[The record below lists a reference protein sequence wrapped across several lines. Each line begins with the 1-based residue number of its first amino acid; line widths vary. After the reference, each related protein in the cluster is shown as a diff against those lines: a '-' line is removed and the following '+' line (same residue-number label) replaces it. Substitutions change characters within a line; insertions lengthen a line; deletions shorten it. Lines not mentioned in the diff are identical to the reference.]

1 MAVVERCFITLVLLA
16 LGTAAAMMPDNDTR
30 SIVRTFSGFFLTV
43 TDEPFDYLDVQEGS
57 GSGMGSEREQR
68 PSVDKGRFYISK
80 EASQFL
86 RGRLATVFVPTVY
99 TLVFLTSVPLNLLA
113 LVAFVRRVRPKK
125 PAAIYMMNLACADL
139 LFALFLPFR
148 ISYHYGGHSWQ
159 YGEGMCRLVTAAF
172 YCNMYCSVLLVT
184 AISVDRL
191 AAVVYPTDSLVWRTP
206 RNAWAACA
214 AAWLLSSAGVFPL
227 LLAQQTLHV
236 TGLDVTTCHDVLDV
250 RQLRS
255 YYVYF
260 FPVFSALFFF
270 VPFLLSA
277 ACYYRIIRVL
287 CGVAKQAKR
296 HRAVLMAATVFVVFA
311 VCFAPANVIL
321 VTHSVHAA
329 RGQADSS
336 YAAYLLAMCAGSAS
350 CSLDPLL
357 YYFGSSRC
365 HKVAL
370 DFLTG
375 RSRWR
380 SEAAPEGTDSSQSTR
395 SSKLDT
401 FKSNA
406 SGQYSKLAA

>member
-1 MAVVERCFITLVLLA
+1 MAVTVRSFVTVVLLA
-16 LGTAAAMMPDNDTR
+16 LGTSAVRMPNNDTH
-30 SIVRTFSGFFLTV
+30 SIVRTFSGFFLTA
-43 TDEPFDYLDVQEGS
+43 TDEPFEYLDVQEGS
-57 GSGMGSEREQR
+57 GSDMGLEREQHR
-68 PSVDKGRFYISK
+68 PVAQGRYYISK
-80 EASQFL
+80 EASLFL
-86 RGRLATVFVPTVY
+86 RSHLATVFVPTIY

-139 LFALFLPFR
+139 LFALLLPFR
-148 ISYHYGGHSWQ
+148 ISYHYGGHDWQ
-159 YGEGMCRLVTAAF
+159 FGEGLCRLVTAAF

-206 RNAWAACA
+206 RNAWAVCA
-214 AAWLLSSAGVFPL
+214 ASWLLSGAGVFPL

-236 TGLDVTTCHDVLDV
+236 AVLDITTCHDVVDV

-260 FPVFSALFFF
+260 FPVFVSLFFF
-270 VPFLLSA
+270 IPFLLSA

-287 CGVAKQAKR
+287 CGVAKRAKR

-311 VCFAPANVIL
+311 VCFTPANVIL
-321 VTHSVHAA
+321 VMHSVHAA
-329 RGQADSS
+329 QGQADSS
-336 YAAYLLAMCAGSAS
+336 YVAYLLAMCAGSAS

-370 DFLTG
+370 DFFTG

-380 SEAAPEGTDSSQSTR
+380 SEGAPGGSDSSQSTR

-401 FKSNA
+401 FKTNA